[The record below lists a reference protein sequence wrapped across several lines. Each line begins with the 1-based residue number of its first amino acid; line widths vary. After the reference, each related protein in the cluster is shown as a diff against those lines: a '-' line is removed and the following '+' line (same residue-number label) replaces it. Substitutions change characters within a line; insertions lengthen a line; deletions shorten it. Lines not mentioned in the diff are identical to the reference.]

1 MLSTDIEVKG
11 QKSTRNP
18 NDSSPHLQEIRE
30 KKGIFWR
37 LKFFISIMTIEL
49 SGQTY
54 GHLEQSPEAL
64 VHIFATHFW
73 DLHFSSAMN
82 VPVVLRR
89 YNDAQGHLDLEMTIT
104 LNPDHSIEDILSVQ
118 TFATLCT

>member
-1 MLSTDIEVKG
+1 MLSTDIQVKG

-30 KKGIFWR
+30 MKWDLNPIFLIW
-37 LKFFISIMTIEL
+37 IMTIEL

-54 GHLEQSPEAL
+54 GHLEQSPQAP

-89 YNDAQGHLDLEMTIT
+89 YNDAQGHLDLEMTFT
-104 LNPDHSIEDILSVQ
+104 LNPDHSIMDIRSVQ